1 MVDKDYCD
9 VHYSALR
16 LRLQI
21 GCRGATGVVDIA
33 LDLQVFF

>member
-16 LRLQI
+16 LQT
-21 GCRGATGVVDIA
+21 GCREATGVDIA
-33 LDLQVFF
+33 LDLPIIL

>member
-16 LRLQI
+16 LRLQT
-21 GCRGATGVVDIA
+21 GCREATGVDIA
-33 LDLQVFF
+33 LDLPVIL